1 MAEINETQRK
11 KIVKVGQLETF
22 AELVDTLYGSTM
34 GASGQNHAP
43 GQVPDP
49 GAIAG
54 TSKFLCEDGTWKE
67 PSGGS
72 GGGNI
77 SVMGGSG
84 SGHASGL
91 VPDPGAT
98 AGTSKYLREDGTWAE
113 PTGGGASNGA
123 YLGDSNGT
131 AFQAEFDPQ
140 TDTVW
145 NKSQTL
151 TSAQKEQVKIN
162 LGLQDIPGNA
172 TQSTAGLMSASDKI
186 KLDNIRN
193 ITISSSEPTSQ
204 DGQNGDIWL
213 VYDAS

>member
-1 MAEINETQRK
+1 MNDTQRK
-11 KIVKVGQLETF
+11 KIIKAEQLETF
-22 AELVDTLYGSTM
+22 AEIIDTLYGSTM

-49 GAIAG
+49 GATAG

-72 GGGNI
+72 GGGNV

-84 SGHASGL
+84 SEHASGL
-91 VPDPGAT
+91 VPDPGSV
-98 AGTSKYLREDGTWAE
+98 AGTSKYLCEDGTWKE

-123 YLGDSNGT
+123 FLGTPSGS

-145 NKSQTL
+145 NKAQVL

-162 LGLQDIPGNA
+162 LGL
-172 TQSTAGLMSASDKI
+172 
-186 KLDNIRN
+186 DNTRN
-193 ITISSSEPTSQ
+193 ITISSLEPTSQ
-204 DGQNGDIWL
+204 DGENGDIWL